1 MAVRKILVLALIL
14 VFATATAALAFGLN
28 DIKKAAKGMTAKEIE
43 LKLSD
48 ASGDLKSYEGG
59 DFDPVKGAK
68 KYTYKE
74 YDHAQWDSISKTAAT
89 SCMVLDFSDAVLKS
103 DKATQGD
110 VMAAVKA
117 LEPLATGCAKL
128 VSDVTGFIGSV
139 TNDPTKALMLKDA
152 KGVMDNVKAA
162 GAKVPDVLK
171 GLKEK
176 AAGFVADA
184 KKE

>member
-1 MAVRKILVLALIL
+1 MRKILVLALIL
-14 VFATATAALAFGLN
+14 VFATATAALAFGLG

-59 DFDPVKGAK
+59 DFDPVKGDK
-68 KYTYKE
+68 KYSYKE
-74 YDHAQWDSISKTAAT
+74 YGDAQWDGIAKTAAT
-89 SCMVLDFSDAVLKS
+89 SCMILDFSDGVLKS
-103 DKATQGD
+103 DKATQDD
-110 VMAAVKA
+110 VAAAAKA
-117 LEPLATGCAKL
+117 LEPMAAGCAKL

-139 TNDPTKALMLKDA
+139 KSDPSKAMMLKEA
-152 KGVMDNVKAA
+152 KGVLDNIKAA
-162 GAKVPDVLK
+162 SKTAPDVLK

-184 KKE
+184 KTE